1 MKKISCLFVVGL
13 FLLFLPFSVQAEDPK
28 PPADGVPPVLGSTP
42 PPEVL
47 KFLQDMKRQYGADTV
62 ALVSWLIDAT
72 NHSGSVLTSSVK
84 VDGHETK
91 DNTKFL
97 VFLVDTGLILN
108 EQTTDQ
114 NKRLLTVWE
123 QILTKAFLHMDTLR
137 VPADGVCVDLRYH
150 HKPFPETD
158 DLQDQV
164 DEPGPVEE
172 ARFYLPGDPIQAFM
186 KKELSE
192 QQLLTH
198 AQVFVDG
205 KPVLLVTSKD
215 AQSL

>member
-1 MKKISCLFVVGL
+1 MKRHVCISLVGL
-13 FLLFLPFSVQAEDPK
+13 FLIGAFSFTYAADDKPSTDDV
-28 PPADGVPPVLGSTP
+28 PPALGSTP

-47 KFLQDMKRQYGADTV
+47 KFLQDLKRQYGADTV
-62 ALVSWLIDAT
+62 ALVSWLIDAA

-84 VDGHETK
+84 VDGPETK

-108 EQTTDQ
+108 EQTADQ
-114 NKRLLTVWE
+114 NKRLLIVWE

-137 VPADGVCVDLRYH
+137 VPADGVRVDLLYH
-150 HKPFPETD
+150 HKSFPQTE
-158 DLQDQV
+158 DLEDYV

-172 ARFYLPGDPIQAFM
+172 ARFYILGDPIRAFM

-192 QQLLTH
+192 QQLL
-198 AQVFVDG
+198 AQAHVFVDG
-205 KPVLLVTSKD
+205 KPVILNT
-215 AQSL
+215 AQEAQHL

>member
-1 MKKISCLFVVGL
+1 MKRHCCIFLDGL
-13 FLLFLPFSVQAEDPK
+13 FLICGSSYSQAEDEK
-28 PPADGVPPVLGSTP
+28 PATDDAPPGLGSTP

-47 KFLQDMKRQYGADTV
+47 KFLQDMKRQYGTDTV

-72 NHSGSVLTSSVK
+72 NHSGSVLASSVK

-108 EQTTDQ
+108 EQTADQ
-114 NKRLLTVWE
+114 NGRLLTVWE
-123 QILTKAFLHMDTLR
+123 QILTKALLHLDTLR

-150 HKPFPETD
+150 HKAFPQTD
-158 DLQDQV
+158 DLVDHV

-172 ARFYLPGDPIQAFM
+172 ARFYLPGDPIQAFI

-192 QQLLTH
+192 QELLAH
-198 AQVFVDG
+198 AQVLVDG
-205 KPVLLVTSKD
+205 KPVMLVTPHN
-215 AQSL
+215 AQPL

>member
-1 MKKISCLFVVGL
+1 MKKHCCLFLVGL
-13 FLLFLPFSVQAEDPK
+13 LLICGAVFSQAEDNEPST
-28 PPADGVPPVLGSTP
+28 DGVPPALGSTP

-108 EQTTDQ
+108 EQTADQ
-114 NKRLLTVWE
+114 NRRLLTVWE
-123 QILTKAFLHMDTLR
+123 QILTKALLHMDTLR
-137 VPADGVCVDLRYH
+137 VPADGVRVDFLYH
-150 HKPFPETD
+150 HKSFPQTD

-192 QQLLTH
+192 QQLLAH

-205 KPVLLVTSKD
+205 KPVLLVTPKD
-215 AQSL
+215 AQPL

>member
-1 MKKISCLFVVGL
+1 MQKIFSFFVIGCCLL
-13 FLLFLPFSVQAEDPK
+13 STSLLAQAEDPK
-28 PPADGVPPVLGSTP
+28 PPADGVPPALGSTP

-47 KFLQDMKRQYGADTV
+47 KFLQDLKHRYGTDTV

-72 NHSGSVLTSSVK
+72 NHSGSVLASSVK
-84 VDGHETK
+84 VDDPETK

-114 NKRLLTVWE
+114 NARLFTVWQ

-137 VPADGVCVDLRYH
+137 VPADGVRVDLRYH
-150 HKPFPETD
+150 HKSFPQTD

-164 DEPGPVEE
+164 DEPGPIEE

-192 QQLLTH
+192 QQLLSH

-205 KPVLLVTSKD
+205 KPVLLVTPKD
-215 AQSL
+215 AQPL

>member
-1 MKKISCLFVVGL
+1 MKKHLSI
-13 FLLFLPFSVQAEDPK
+13 FLIGSFLIGTFSFAHATEDTAPMDGT
-28 PPADGVPPVLGSTP
+28 PPALGSTP

-47 KFLQDMKRQYGADTV
+47 KFLQDLKRQYGADTV

-84 VDGHETK
+84 VDGPETK

-114 NKRLLTVWE
+114 NGRLLTVWD

-137 VPADGVCVDLRYH
+137 VPADGVRIDLLYH
-150 HKPFPETD
+150 HKSFPQTD
-158 DLQDQV
+158 DLVEHV
-164 DEPGPVEE
+164 DEPGPIEE
-172 ARFYLPGDPIQAFM
+172 AKFYIPGDPIRSFM
-186 KKELSE
+186 KKELSG
-192 QQLLTH
+192 QQLLSHT
-198 AQVFVDG
+198 QVFVDG
-205 KPVLLVTSKD
+205 KPVILVTPD
-215 AQSL
+215 GAQHL